1 MCYIDILFHQ
11 ITLLKKIVWPLYL
24 RWRAF
29 NHVKYWLKTPLP
41 KQRPHDLLFK
51 LWFDEKVYLVL
62 SNIGTMCWQLWALKC
77 IFCYPQFLIFI
88 NFCNKN
94 INVILFKIHETM
106 IYWYFLKEN
115 LKRHN
120 KLSWHFLKNYVLT
133 FLKFLK
139 INLPA
144 RIFLQVM

>member
-1 MCYIDILFHQ
+1 MLTIVGLMCNSI
-11 ITLLKKIVWPLYL
+11 
-24 RWRAF
+24 
-29 NHVKYWLKTPLP
+29 
-41 KQRPHDLLFK
+41 
-51 LWFDEKVYLVL
+51 
-62 SNIGTMCWQLWALKC
+62 LKC

-88 NFCNKN
+88 NFCNN
-94 INVILFKIHETM
+94 NLNVIFLKIYGAM

-144 RIFLQVM
+144 RKFLKVMTYCTHIYIEVSISVKNVTNCPRVISDNFRLKGYWYFVYVYVFL